1 MSNFEH
7 DLFSSTHILNKIHTP
22 PYAQHLY
29 AALCNNELQHDS
41 TSTRTHYTWRGAG
54 GLVADLEARSG
65 PSIDHIFNS
74 DTANHIRWYCS
85 GMFRN
90 DDNHWQTER
99 FCENAL
105 SQRQNNLFV
114 CCCWTRS
121 VIRGQ

>member
-90 DDNHWQTER
+90 DDNHYVQEGHVTDEIRADLLTLGW
-99 FCENAL
+99 
-105 SQRQNNLFV
+105 
-114 CCCWTRS
+114 S
-121 VIRGQ
+121 VFPLVISTDKV